1 MTSQNATAK
10 KIAALNDALRK
21 HGTGGKIMMTAGI
34 QALGQKAVNEI
45 INKVRAFNSFTKD
58 NDPWGEHDCAL
69 LTVNENRIMFKIDCY
84 DGNMQYASP
93 NPADPAVTVRVMT
106 ILLAEE
112 Y

>member
-58 NDPWGEHDCAL
+58 NDPWGEHGGYPLGGNGVCGHPICERSSQRDMQRDQRSAL
-69 LTVNENRIMFKIDCY
+69 
-84 DGNMQYASP
+84 G
-93 NPADPAVTVRVMT
+93 
-106 ILLAEE
+106 
-112 Y
+112 